1 MSVVSGREIAEGRRR
16 HLAALANEVE
26 ARGLSWRFAGPGE
39 SLLSVTGPRSRRQVM
54 VVATLAGDGWYYLW
68 PGGGMADVAEASGV
82 ADRLTRLL
90 G

>member
-1 MSVVSGREIAEGRRR
+1 MSVVRGREIAEERRR

-26 ARGLSWRFAGPGE
+26 ARGLSWRFAGPEE
-39 SLLSVTGPRSRRQVM
+39 SLLSVAGPRSRRQIM
-54 VVATLAGDGWYYLW
+54 VVATLTGEGWFYLW
-68 PGGGMADVAEASGV
+68 PGGGMADVAEAPGV